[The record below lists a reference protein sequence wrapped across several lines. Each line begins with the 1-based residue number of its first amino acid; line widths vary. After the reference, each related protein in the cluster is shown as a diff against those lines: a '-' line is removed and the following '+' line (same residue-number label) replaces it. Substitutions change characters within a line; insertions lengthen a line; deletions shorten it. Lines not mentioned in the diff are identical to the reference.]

1 MVLYPGICG
10 NIQFNLEVRND
21 NEKVQF
27 KMKKIL
33 LAASLATSVAIG
45 SAHAEVNFAKDI
57 LPILRDN
64 CISCHGA
71 EKSKGKLRLDTEA
84 FAHKSAIVPGKL
96 DDSELYQRVI
106 LPADDEDLMPP
117 EDKGG
122 PLKKE
127 QIALLKQWV
136 EEGGKYTGVDTIA
149 PASSKET
156 ASSETTPEISAPQ
169 NSASAFDFNTDIRPI
184 LDGLSPEQRAAL
196 MAWAAAGA
204 AVPQLKAAEPQLVE
218 AEVTEAESSAIEKLQ
233 EQGVLAMR
241 LAQNVK
247 WVQANFRLVGDKV
260 TNESLAPV
268 AAIQNLTDLD
278 LSKTA
283 VTDDG
288 LAHIKGLTNLTRL
301 NLNNT
306 AITDAG
312 LQHLSSLTNLT
323 YLNLYGTQVTDAGLE
338 HLKGIQTLEK
348 LYLWQTGVTD
358 AGAASIKQSL
368 PWLYINRGIELATVA
383 APVEE
388 KKEEPKAEVKE
399 APKAEAAPAAE
410 PKKEAAAPS
419 GPTIADVL
427 LFLSSNEATA
437 VVPEAFAAPQLEA
450 TSGPTIADVVLFITT
465 VETSPVPP
473 AQESPSVAVNAGPS
487 ISEVVLF
494 LNPEV
499 AANPGTSAA
508 IAKQDLT
515 IAEVLLKLN

>member
-1 MVLYPGICG
+1 
-10 NIQFNLEVRND
+10 
-21 NEKVQF
+21 
-27 KMKKIL
+27 MKRIL

-45 SAHAEVNFAKDI
+45 SAQAEVNFAKDI

-64 CISCHGA
+64 CIGCHGA

-84 FAHKSAIVPGKL
+84 FAHKSAIVPGNL

-136 EEGGKYTGVDTIA
+136 EEGGKYTGVDTIS
-149 PASSKET
+149 PASTQDS
-156 ASSETTPEISAPQ
+156 
-169 NSASAFDFNTDIRPI
+169 SASESAQEASNPQPPAFDYNSDIRPI
-184 LDGLSPEQRAAL
+184 LDGLSPEQRSAL

-204 AVPQLKAAEPQLVE
+204 PVPQLKAAAPQLVE

-260 TNESLAPV
+260 TDDSLAPV
-268 AAIQNLTDLD
+268 SSIQNLTDLD

-283 VTDDG
+283 ITDAG

-306 AITDAG
+306 SVTDAG
-312 LQHLSSLTNLT
+312 LQHLAGLKNLT
-323 YLNLYGTQVTDAGLE
+323 YLNLYGTKVTDAGLE
-338 HLKGIQTLEK
+338 SLKGIQTLEK

-358 AGAASIKQSL
+358 AGAASIRQSL

-388 KKEEPKAEVKE
+388 KKQQPEPEVKE
-399 APKAEAAPAAE
+399 APKAEAAPAAAE
-410 PKKEAAAPS
+410 PKKEASAPA
-419 GPTIADVL
+419 GPSIADVI
-427 LFLSSNEATA
+427 LFLSSNEASA
-437 VVPEAFAAPQLEA
+437 VVPEASQVEAP
-450 TSGPTIADVVLFITT
+450 SGPTIADVVLFLSSA
-465 VETSPVPP
+465 ESSPVPA
-473 AQESPSVAVNAGPS
+473 AQETAAVTVNSGPS
-487 ISEVVLF
+487 ISEVLLF
-494 LNPEV
+494 LNSEST
-499 AANPGTSAA
+499 ATPGNSAA
-508 IAKQDLT
+508 AASEELS
-515 IAEVLLKLN
+515 IAEVLLQLN

>member
-1 MVLYPGICG
+1 
-10 NIQFNLEVRND
+10 
-21 NEKVQF
+21 
-27 KMKKIL
+27 MKRIL

-45 SAHAEVNFAKDI
+45 SAQAEVNFAKDI

-64 CISCHGA
+64 CIGCHGA

-149 PASSKET
+149 PASTQESS
-156 ASSETTPEISAPQ
+156 SSESAQEAPKAQ
-169 NSASAFDFNTDIRPI
+169 SSAFDFNSDIRPI
-184 LDGLSPEQRAAL
+184 LDGLSSDQRSAL

-204 AVPQLKAAEPQLVE
+204 PVPQLKAAAPQLVE

-260 TNESLAPV
+260 TDDSLASV
-268 AAIQNLTDLD
+268 SSIQNLTDLD

-283 VTDDG
+283 VTDAG

-306 AITDAG
+306 AVTDAG
-312 LQHLSSLTNLT
+312 LQHLAGLKNLT
-323 YLNLYGTQVTDAGLE
+323 YLNLYGTKVTDAGLE
-338 HLKGIQTLEK
+338 SLKGIQTLEK

-388 KKEEPKAEVKE
+388 KKEETQPEVKE
-399 APKAEAAPAAE
+399 APKAEVAPAAE
-410 PKKEAAAPS
+410 PKKEVSAPA
-419 GPTIADVL
+419 GPSIADVI
-427 LFLSSNEATA
+427 LFLSSNESSA
-437 VVPEAFAAPQLEA
+437 VVPEASQVEAP
-450 TSGPTIADVVLFITT
+450 SGPTIADVVLFLSSA
-465 VETSPVPP
+465 ESSPVPA
-473 AQESPSVAVNAGPS
+473 AQETAAVTVNSGPS
-487 ISEVVLF
+487 ISEVLLF
-494 LNPEV
+494 LNSEST
-499 AANPGTSAA
+499 ATPGNSAA
-508 IAKQDLT
+508 AASEELS
-515 IAEVLLKLN
+515 IAEVLLQLN